1 MKWTEFLTD
10 AELNNIERFHHL
22 PDGEYLFEKVLHDIR
37 ECLTTYRGCVEVIVT
52 KKDDYSATALRL
64 LIHWD
69 SIVADWYT
77 QTLALSTHL
86 GKYDST
92 SAEWAKHIAE
102 VGKIVQDAAVF
113 QAEIESIAQPETIE
127 EAKQLIRI
135 AKRSTATLNL
145 LVQDIQ
151 AQNYKRLWT
160 TLKYRDLISG
170 DFS

>member
-1 MKWTEFLTD
+1 
-10 AELNNIERFHHL
+10 
-22 PDGEYLFEKVLHDIR
+22 
-37 ECLTTYRGCVEVIVT
+37 
-52 KKDDYSATALRL
+52 L

-69 SIVADWYT
+69 NIVADWYT